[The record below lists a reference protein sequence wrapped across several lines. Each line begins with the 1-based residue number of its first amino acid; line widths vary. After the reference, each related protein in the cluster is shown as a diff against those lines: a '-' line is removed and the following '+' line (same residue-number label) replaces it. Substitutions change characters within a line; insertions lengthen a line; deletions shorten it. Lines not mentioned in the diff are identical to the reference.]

1 VDFALNAENYA
12 MSAPPP
18 QDFNVMTE
26 FLKVILESLR
36 KQPFQVMLLL
46 VACFF
51 LWSMLQEVKREAIET
66 KTALEG
72 KIAQVNTEVRE
83 CITQKELL
91 SVELATLRERVN
103 MYLSGAPKRRN

>member
-1 VDFALNAENYA
+1 
-12 MSAPPP
+12 
-18 QDFNVMTE
+18 
-26 FLKVILESLR
+26 
-36 KQPFQVMLLL
+36 
-46 VACFF
+46 
-51 LWSMLQEVKREAIET
+51 MLQEVKREAIET

-83 CITQKELL
+83 CISQKEIL